1 MNRDLRLKVGILL
14 GTLGVGGGLAGWL
27 GLRFPWSDGIAPFAV
42 VAVLGPCAVFYQ
54 RRQVE
59 PFVVSLLACM
69 QILLFTACFTVLMY
83 SLAALGAPLA
93 DDFLMTADATLGVHT
108 PDIVRW
114 SQSHPWL
121 YEGIGWAYD
130 SVIVQTLCVILI
142 LGFRG
147 DRREVEQ
154 YVLRFMVALLIT
166 AALFSAMPA
175 KGPFATYGLEARPT
189 QQRYLQHLEG
199 LRSGEL
205 RSVSLREAEGLVT
218 FPSFHTTWAILLAA
232 AFWHRK
238 RLFIP
243 FALLNG
249 VVIAGTLTTGWH
261 YFVDVLGGV
270 AVAVVTILLSR
281 RLRRWIDAG
290 EQRTERQQ
298 TGERQK
304 AGKQRTG
311 DQQET
316 GEG

>member
-1 MNRDLRLKVGILL
+1 MNARKMWNRDTRLKAGILL
-14 GTLGVGGGLAGWL
+14 GTLCVGGALAGWL
-27 GLRFPWSDGIAPFAV
+27 GLRFPWSDSIAPFAV
-42 VAVLGPCAVFYQ
+42 VAVLGPCAAFYQ
-54 RRQVE
+54 RRRVE
-59 PFVVSLLACM
+59 PFVISLLACM
-69 QILLFTACFTVLMY
+69 QILLFTACFTILMY
-83 SLAALGAPLA
+83 SLAALGAPLV
-93 DDFLMTADATLGVHT
+93 DEFLMAADAALGIHT

-114 SQSHPWL
+114 AQSRPWL

-147 DRREVEQ
+147 ERRAVEQ
-154 YVLRFMVALLIT
+154 YVLRFMLALLIT
-166 AALFSAMPA
+166 AALFAVLPA
-175 KGPFATYGLEARPT
+175 KGPFATYGLAARPT

-238 RLFIP
+238 RLFLP

-249 VVIAGTLTTGWH
+249 VVIVGTLTTGWH
-261 YFVDVLGGV
+261 YFADVLGGV
-270 AVAVVTILLSR
+270 AVAGVTILLSQ

-290 EQRTERQQ
+290 EQQC
-298 TGERQK
+298 
-304 AGKQRTG
+304 GKQKR
-311 DQQET
+311 DEQRA